1 MHIEQLKVLL
11 IAFGLTATIFGALV
25 VFSDRFL
32 AFLERTIWK
41 QRNNNKSF
49 TARSAYVYNRYGTG
63 LSTLLL
69 GVIVLIMTLT
79 SLSL

>member
-1 MHIEQLKVLL
+1 MHIERLKVLL
-11 IAFGLTATIFGALV
+11 IAFGLIATMFGALV

-32 AFLERTIWK
+32 TFLERTIWK
-41 QRNNNKSF
+41 LPDTNKSLSP
-49 TARSAYVYNRYGTG
+49 RSAYVYNRYGTS

-69 GVIVLIMTLT
+69 GLIILIMTLT